1 MNKILENIDWNCFE
15 GIGIDL
21 INQYRFI
28 PVKTHDGNLYI
39 GIINNENK
47 NYLKNIMTILRN
59 KTGAVV
65 RCLPITE
72 DDYKE
77 IVEYYYE
84 HINPVS
90 KQDPMIL
97 AEDKVRKEAER
108 KFKLEEERKQRQ
120 LANSTIGGSSK
131 SSNGEM
137 DDNSEEESLS
147 SDKLSD
153 QDQHMTNEEDNQSS
167 YDSGN
172 AQDHKE
178 EDKSSEEENK
188 VSQDNEKN
196 DGDHPKKRLGEQLID
211 AGFLTPE
218 QLAEGLAYAKEK
230 KLPIGSALVELKYI
244 TLDQMKTV
252 LSEQQG
258 LEFFELDKYKIEKSV
273 FALLPERYIKSKK
286 VIPIKKEKNF
296 IVIGMVNAN
305 DKAVLSQIKFMT
317 GLTPRPLLI
326 PHIEFNNMLRAF
338 EMKKQTTQMVQH
350 IIKEDIVEEEESLWE
365 QVDKELK
372 DNSSNVAKF
381 ATKIITDAIDIKASD
396 IHIEPRLSGYVVRYR
411 IAGILKLMFEI
422 PQQIESA
429 IISRFKVVSRMDIA
443 EHRRTQDGTF
453 SLKHAG
459 VGYDFRINTLPVGS
473 KEKMVIRILAPSV
486 TLSNNE
492 DKAIKLVGGTAEDI
506 AKIQKMITVPNGIIL
521 TAGPTGS
528 GKTTTLYSVLKNIN
542 DVSINI
548 STVEDPIEIRLEGV
562 NQTQVNPKADIT
574 FASCMRALLRQDPDV
589 ILVGEIRD
597 LETLETAISA
607 SLTGHLVLSTVHTNS
622 AAATITRLL
631 DMGAKDYLIASTL
644 SGVIAQRLVRR
655 LCDNCK
661 KEYTPDIKNLQELL
675 PQGEDAEAILKTH
688 KFYRAIG
695 CPQCDAGYA
704 GRLGI
709 YEIMQINKEIR
720 RLIAQNA
727 PDVEIEE
734 VAVSCGMKTLRQ
746 SCFNHIFN
754 GMTTLE
760 ECLRVLGVASD

>member
-1 MNKILENIDWNCFE
+1 MTVLVKIAFDGTNYRGFQIQNDAVTVFGTFQRALLKILGHPTRIKGCSRTDSGVHAKCFYLSFDTQKPL
-15 GIGIDL
+15 DL
-21 INQYRFI
+21 RRLPLALN
-28 PVKTHDGNLYI
+28 GNLPPDIRALEAVQVPDGFHARYDAKGKEYTYYI
-39 GIINNENK
+39 LNSHIDSPFFSG
-47 NYLKNIMTILRN
+47 
-59 KTGAVV
+59 
-65 RCLPITE
+65 
-72 DDYKE
+72 
-77 IVEYYYE
+77 YYYKVAAALDVENMQQAAKSFVGKWDFSAFMSKNSSVTDFVRTVYYADVKKDGE
-84 HINPVS
+84 HP
-90 KQDPMIL
+90 
-97 AEDKVRKEAER
+97 R
-108 KFKLEEERKQRQ
+108 
-120 LANSTIGGSSK
+120 
-131 SSNGEM
+131 
-137 DDNSEEESLS
+137 
-147 SDKLSD
+147 
-153 QDQHMTNEEDNQSS
+153 
-167 YDSGN
+167 
-172 AQDHKE
+172 
-178 EDKSSEEENK
+178 
-188 VSQDNEKN
+188 
-196 DGDHPKKRLGEQLID
+196 KRLGEQLID

-218 QLAEGLAYAKEK
+218 QLEEGLAYAKEK

-258 LEFFELDKYKIEKSV
+258 LEFFELDKYKIERSV
-273 FALLPERYIKSKK
+273 FSLLPERYIKSKK

-326 PHIEFNNMLRAF
+326 PHIEFNNILRAF

-396 IHIEPRLSGYVVRYR
+396 IHIEPRLNGYIVRYR

-443 EHRRTQDGTF
+443 EHRRAQDGTF

-486 TLSNNE
+486 TLADSQ
-492 DKAIKLVGGTAEDI
+492 DKDIKLVGGTAEDI
-506 AKIQKMITVPNGIIL
+506 AKIKKMITVPNGIIL

-622 AAATITRLL
+622 AAATITRLM

-661 KEYTPDIKNLQELL
+661 KEYTPDLDRLKELL

-695 CPQCDAGYA
+695 CPQCDGGYS

-734 VAVSCGMKTLRQ
+734 VAVACGMKTLRQ

-760 ECLRVLGVASD
+760 ECLRVLGIAND

>member
-1 MNKILENIDWNCFE
+1 MSRVLENIDWTCFE

-28 PVKTHDGNLYI
+28 PVKTHEGILYI
-39 GIINNENK
+39 GIIRNENK
-47 NYLKNIMTILRN
+47 DYLKDIMTILQN
-59 KTGAVV
+59 KTGAKV
-65 RCLPITE
+65 RCLQITD
-72 DDYKE
+72 DDYNS
-77 IVEYYYE
+77 ILDYYHDY
-84 HINPVS
+84 INE
-90 KQDPMIL
+90 KTKKDPMIL
-97 AEDKVRKEAER
+97 AQEKAQREVERREKLRRQREAQESSFKEEAESQQEVAQISAQEEQ
-108 KFKLEEERKQRQ
+108 KPEEKKEEEK
-120 LANSTIGGSSK
+120 T
-131 SSNGEM
+131 
-137 DDNSEEESLS
+137 EE
-147 SDKLSD
+147 
-153 QDQHMTNEEDNQSS
+153 
-167 YDSGN
+167 
-172 AQDHKE
+172 
-178 EDKSSEEENK
+178 
-188 VSQDNEKN
+188 
-196 DGDHPKKRLGEQLID
+196 HPKKRLGEQLIE
-211 AGFLTPE
+211 AGFLTQE
-218 QLAEGLAYAKEK
+218 QLEEGLKYSKERK
-230 KLPIGSALVELKYI
+230 IPIGSALVELKYI
-244 TLDQMKTV
+244 TLEQMKTV

-273 FALLPERYIKSKK
+273 FALLPEKYIKSKK
-286 VIPIKKEKNF
+286 VIPIKKDKNF

-305 DKAVLSQIKFMT
+305 DKAVIAQIKFMT

-326 PHIEFNNMLRAF
+326 PHIEFNNILRAF
-338 EMKKQTTQMVQH
+338 ELQKQTVQMVEN
-350 IIKEDIVEEEESLWE
+350 IIQEDSVDEEESLWD

-396 IHIEPRLSGYVVRYR
+396 IHIEPRLNGYVVRYR

-422 PQQIESA
+422 PQQIESS

-443 EHRRTQDGTF
+443 EHRRAQDGTF

-459 VGYDFRINTLPVGS
+459 IGYDFRINTLPVGS

-486 TLSNNE
+486 TLASSE
-492 DKAIKLVGGTAEDI
+492 DKDIKLVGGTEEDI
-506 AKIQKMITVPNGIIL
+506 EKIKKMITVPNGIIL

-542 DVSINI
+542 DISINI

-622 AAATITRLL
+622 AAATITRLM

-661 KEYTPDIKNLQELL
+661 KEFTPSAEELRHLL
-675 PQGEDAEAILKTH
+675 PQGEDVEKILKTK
-688 KFYRAIG
+688 KFYKATG
-695 CPQCDAGYA
+695 CPKCDGGYS
-704 GRLGI
+704 GRLGV

-734 VAVSCGMKTLRQ
+734 VAVACGMRTLRQ
-746 SCFNHIFN
+746 ACFNHIFN

-760 ECLRVLGVASD
+760 ECLRVLGVSTD

>member
-28 PVKTHDGNLYI
+28 PVKTYDGNLYI
-39 GIINNENK
+39 GIISNENK
-47 NYLKNIMTILRN
+47 SYLKSVMTILQN

-90 KQDPMIL
+90 KENPMIL
-97 AEDKVRKEAER
+97 AEEKVRKEAER
-108 KFKLEEERKQRQ
+108 KFKLQEARKQRQ
-120 LANSTIGGSSK
+120 VSDSQ
-131 SSNGEM
+131 
-137 DDNSEEESLS
+137 DNSYDNSLKNLSDGQNSNFFSDSTVDGDNQFVSSSVNEEESDS
-147 SDKLSD
+147 SQTEIKD
-153 QDQHMTNEEDNQSS
+153 SS
-167 YDSGN
+167 TDGG
-172 AQDHKE
+172 E
-178 EDKSSEEENK
+178 KSTE
-188 VSQDNEKN
+188 
-196 DGDHPKKRLGEQLID
+196 HPRKRLGEQLID

-218 QLAEGLAYAKEK
+218 QLEEGLAYAKEK

-258 LEFFELDKYKIEKSV
+258 LEFFELDKYKIERSV
-273 FALLPERYIKSKK
+273 FSLLPERYIKSKK

-326 PHIEFNNMLRAF
+326 PHIEFNNILRAF

-396 IHIEPRLSGYVVRYR
+396 IHIEPRLNGYVVRYR

-443 EHRRTQDGTF
+443 EHRRAQDGTF

-486 TLSNNE
+486 TLADNE
-492 DKAIKLVGGTAEDI
+492 DKDIKLVGGTAEDI
-506 AKIQKMITVPNGIIL
+506 TKIKKMITVPNGIIL

-622 AAATITRLL
+622 AAATITRLM

-661 KEYTPDIKNLQELL
+661 KEYTPEIDKLQELL
-675 PQGEDAEAILKTH
+675 PQGEDAETILKTH

-695 CPQCDAGYA
+695 CPQCDGGYA

-734 VAVSCGMKTLRQ
+734 VAVACGMKTLRQ

-760 ECLRVLGVASD
+760 ECLRVLGVAND

>member
-39 GIINNENK
+39 GIIGNENK
-47 NYLKNIMTILRN
+47 SYLKSIMTILQN

-72 DDYKE
+72 ADYKE

-90 KQDPMIL
+90 KQDPMLL

-108 KFKLEEERKQRQ
+108 KFKLEDERKQRQ
-120 LANSTIGGSSK
+120 LQNAQQ
-131 SSNGEM
+131 
-137 DDNSEEESLS
+137 DNSQEQQTTE
-147 SDKLSD
+147 
-153 QDQHMTNEEDNQSS
+153 
-167 YDSGN
+167 
-172 AQDHKE
+172 
-178 EDKSSEEENK
+178 EEENNNT
-188 VSQDNEKN
+188 VSQEEENQSYQSFLNEENNISSENKEQEEN
-196 DGDHPKKRLGEQLID
+196 TQNYSSDSENTAALNSDDVKKDGEHPRKRLGEQLID

-218 QLAEGLAYAKEK
+218 QLEEGLAYAKEK

-258 LEFFELDKYKIEKSV
+258 LEFFELDKYKIERSV
-273 FALLPERYIKSKK
+273 FSLLPERYIKSKK

-326 PHIEFNNMLRAF
+326 PHIEFNNILRAF

-396 IHIEPRLSGYVVRYR
+396 IHIEPRLNGYIVRYR

-443 EHRRTQDGTF
+443 EHRRAQDGTF

-486 TLSNNE
+486 TLADSQ
-492 DKAIKLVGGTAEDI
+492 DKDIKLVGGTAEDI
-506 AKIQKMITVPNGIIL
+506 SKIKKMITVPNGIIL

-622 AAATITRLL
+622 AAATITRLM

-661 KEYTPDIKNLQELL
+661 KEYTPDLDRLKELL

-695 CPQCDAGYA
+695 CPQCDGGYS

-734 VAVSCGMKTLRQ
+734 VAVACGMKTLRQ

-760 ECLRVLGVASD
+760 ECLRVLGIAND